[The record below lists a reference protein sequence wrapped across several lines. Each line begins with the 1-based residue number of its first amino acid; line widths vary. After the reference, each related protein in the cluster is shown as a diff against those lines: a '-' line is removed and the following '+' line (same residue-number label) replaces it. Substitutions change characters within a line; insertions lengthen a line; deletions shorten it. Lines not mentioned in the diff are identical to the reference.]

1 MTIDVN
7 KFIVVTLPWY
17 IVAKH
22 LNRMASPQGT
32 CATEIH
38 DAHCSKRMRKK
49 RFNYTYH
56 VANFF

>member
-49 RFNYTYH
+49 K
-56 VANFF
+56 V